1 MFDQH
6 GEKGDHSELIDGV
19 LSIKEQMLL
28 ALFRRLSI
36 ANQEHVLRCA
46 EVLTQIPDE

>member
-1 MFDQH
+1 MFDQCSDK
-6 GEKGDHSELIDGV
+6 GEQSGSIETC
-19 LSIKEQMLL
+19 LSVKEQILL
-28 ALFRRLSI
+28 ALFRQLSI

>member
-6 GEKGDHSELIDGV
+6 SEKGEHSELIDGV
-19 LSIKEQMLL
+19 LSVKEQMLL